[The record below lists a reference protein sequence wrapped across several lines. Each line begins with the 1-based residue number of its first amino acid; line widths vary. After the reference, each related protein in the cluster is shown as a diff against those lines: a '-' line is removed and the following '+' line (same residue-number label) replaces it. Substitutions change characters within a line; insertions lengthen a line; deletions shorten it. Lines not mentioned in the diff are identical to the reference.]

1 MSLCTCNCRHLAR
14 MINKYD
20 YSCRPDCTTNVKRKD
35 INEEWRKFSN
45 RYEYDGRGL
54 VSYLDTL
61 SLSNIQDLYEE
72 CSSCKCCDRH
82 RRDFP
87 SLNNYLTRFISE
99 EDEIVFDEQN
109 VTREDV
115 RTFVLEMKEYFKL
128 NWRGEFLKELE
139 ILNSGY
145 INDLNK
151 VLGYPSWG
159 GYQILD
165 DSFTGDI
172 DLKPLSKKSIELLG
186 YFYGI
191 HLR

>member
-1 MSLCTCNCRHLAR
+1 
-14 MINKYD
+14 MINRYN
-20 YSCRPDCTTNVKRKD
+20 YECRPDYITNIQKD
-35 INEEWRKFSN
+35 DIKNEWIKFSN

-61 SLSNIQDLYEE
+61 SLSNIQDLYDE
-72 CSSCKCCDRH
+72 CSECECCNRH
-82 RRDFP
+82 KEDFP

-99 EDEIVFDEQN
+99 KDDIVFDEQN

-115 RTFVLEMKEYFKL
+115 RRFVIEMKEYFKL

-151 VLGYPSWG
+151 LLKYPSWG

-165 DSFTGDI
+165 DSFTGDV
-172 DLKPLSKKSIELLG
+172 DLKPLSNISQELLG

-191 HLR
+191 YLR